1 MRTAGC
7 SCRCDPG
14 QVFVACLSRAVGAG
28 EDTTDDGASGSGGLG
43 ATTPDTQQGTQA
55 NSGVEAPTIGLGASP
70 AAGETEPSPALSQ
83 PDESFLN
90 GVFLVA
96 GQNYVCELVHARLPV
111 ECDPASALDAVNAA
125 RTPGSRHALPHLGM
139 VHLNLFW
146 ASVWSWP
153 CLCGSLLEPL

>member
-14 QVFVACLSRAVGAG
+14 QVLLRTSHVPLEQARTRQMIVHQAPVALAPRP
-28 EDTTDDGASGSGGLG
+28 
-43 ATTPDTQQGTQA
+43 PDTQQGTQA

-111 ECDPASALDAVNAA
+111 
-125 RTPGSRHALPHLGM
+125 GM
-139 VHLNLFW
+139 
-146 ASVWSWP
+146 
-153 CLCGSLLEPL
+153 